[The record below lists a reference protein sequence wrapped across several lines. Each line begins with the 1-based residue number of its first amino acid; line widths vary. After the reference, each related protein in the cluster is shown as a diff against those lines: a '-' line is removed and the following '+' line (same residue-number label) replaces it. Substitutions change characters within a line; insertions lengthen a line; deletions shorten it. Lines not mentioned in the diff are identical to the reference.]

1 MSSDLEKFIRKNR
14 GDFDDADP
22 SGKVWKNIERV
33 LPVMKPARL
42 NDFRHS
48 GREAKRFTIR
58 DIYRWSAAA
67 AIFFIALTSVYFLFI
82 RKQAGNEPEK
92 ISTVKKETGE
102 HSSRFDNVNSI
113 SIEYAAEFKEAEQA
127 VEIRQ
132 RELRAAIANDPEL
145 YRKFQQD
152 LNTLDSS
159 YRLLREQ
166 ASQTMNGDVIIK
178 AMIQNLQLQAE
189 LLGTQLMIIRE
200 FKTTKASTN
209 EKNI

>member
-1 MSSDLEKFIRKNR
+1 MRSDLEKFIRKNR

-22 SGKVWKNIERV
+22 SDKVWTNIERS
-33 LPVMKPARL
+33 LPVKK
-42 NDFRHS
+42 D
-48 GREAKRFTIR
+48 AKRFTIR
-58 DIYRWSAAA
+58 DIYKWSVAA

-82 RKQAGNEPEK
+82 KKQPGNDPEK
-92 ISTVKKETGE
+92 TSTVNTGTGE
-102 HSSRFDNVNSI
+102 NSSRLDNFNSI
-113 SIEYAAEFKEAEQA
+113 SIKYAAEFKEAEQA
-127 VEIRQ
+127 VEVRQ
-132 RELRAAIANDPEL
+132 KELRAAIANDPEL

-178 AMIQNLQLQAE
+178 AMIQNLQLQSE
-189 LLGTQLMIIRE
+189 LLGRQLMIINE
-200 FKTTKASTN
+200 FKTTKTSTN

>member
-22 SGKVWKNIERV
+22 SNKIWKNIERS
-33 LPVMKPARL
+33 LPVKKEEK
-42 NDFRHS
+42 H
-48 GREAKRFTIR
+48 FTIR
-58 DIYRWSAAA
+58 DIYKWSAAA
-67 AIFFIALTSVYFLFI
+67 AIFFITLTSVYFLFI
-82 RKQAGNEPEK
+82 KKQTSNDPEK
-92 ISTVKKETGE
+92 TSIVKTGTE
-102 HSSRFDNVNSI
+102 ENSSRLDNFNSI

-127 VEIRQ
+127 VEVRQ
-132 RELRAAIANDPEL
+132 KELRIAIANDPEL

-166 ASQTMNGDVIIK
+166 ASQSMNGDVIIK
-178 AMIQNLQLQAE
+178 AMIQNLQLQSE
-189 LLGTQLMIIRE
+189 LLSRQLMIIHE
-200 FKTTKASTN
+200 YKTTKTSTN

>member
-14 GDFDDADP
+14 DDFDDADP
-22 SGKVWKNIERV
+22 SDEVWKNIERS
-33 LPVMKPARL
+33 LPVK
-42 NDFRHS
+42 
-48 GREAKRFTIR
+48 REAKRFTIT
-58 DIYRWSAAA
+58 DVYKWSAAA

-82 RKQAGNEPEK
+82 RKPGGNDQEK
-92 ISTVKKETGE
+92 TSMVKKGPGE
-102 HSSRFDNVNSI
+102 NSSRLDNFNALSV
-113 SIEYAAEFKEAEQA
+113 EYAAEFKEAERA

-132 RELRAAIANDPEL
+132 KELRAAIANDPEL

-178 AMIQNLQLQAE
+178 AMIQNLQLQSE
-189 LLGTQLMIIRE
+189 LLGRQLMIIRE
-200 FKTTKASTN
+200 FKTTKTSTN

>member
-22 SGKVWKNIERV
+22 SNKVWKNIEQS
-33 LPVMKPARL
+33 LPVKK
-42 NDFRHS
+42 
-48 GREAKRFTIR
+48 EAKRFTIR
-58 DIYRWSAAA
+58 DIYKWSAAA

-82 RKQAGNEPEK
+82 RKLPNSDRDVIP
-92 ISTVKKETGE
+92 TVKTEQPANP
-102 HSSRFDNVNSI
+102 SRLDNFNSI
-113 SIEYAAEFKEAEQA
+113 SIEYATQFKQAEQA
-127 VEIRQ
+127 VEDRQ
-132 RELRAAIANDPEL
+132 KQLRTAIANDPAL

-166 ASQTMNGDVIIK
+166 ASQSINGDVIIK
-178 AMIQNLQLQAE
+178 AMIQNLQLQSE
-189 LLGTQLMIIRE
+189 LLGRQLMIIHE
-200 FKTTKASTN
+200 YKTTKTSTN